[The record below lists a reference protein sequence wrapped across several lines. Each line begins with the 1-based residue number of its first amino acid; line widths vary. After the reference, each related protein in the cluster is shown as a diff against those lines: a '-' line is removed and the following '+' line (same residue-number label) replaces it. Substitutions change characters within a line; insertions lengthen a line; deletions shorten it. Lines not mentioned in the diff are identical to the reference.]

1 MAKERK
7 SLKSLRRKT
16 AAKKAGTYVDEG
28 LVLERTWEGLPLN
41 KFKVEVGNQIENNNA
56 EPEESSE
63 GENEANDTG
72 EDENTTPEST
82 TSEEITGL
90 STRCTRA
97 VIKARQKYFETYLQE
112 YYKSVDQSRKKYQT
126 MLADEAIF
134 KKNWAKRIQQLR
146 EKTAEGGFN

>member
-1 MAKERK
+1 M
-7 SLKSLRRKT
+7 
-16 AAKKAGTYVDEG
+16 
-28 LVLERTWEGLPLN
+28 
-41 KFKVEVGNQIENNNA
+41 EVGNQIENNNA

-134 KKNWAKRIQQLR
+134 KKNWAIRIQQLR

>member
-28 LVLERTWEGLPLN
+28 LVLERTWDGLPLN
-41 KFKVEVGNQIENNNA
+41 KFKVEFGNQIENNNA
-56 EPEESSE
+56 ESEESNE
-63 GENEANDTG
+63 GENIADGSG
-72 EDENTTPEST
+72 EDENVAPEST

-97 VIKARQKYFETYLQE
+97 VIKSRQKYFETYLQE
-112 YYKSVDQSRKKYQT
+112 YHKSVEKFRKKYQT
-126 MLADEAIF
+126 MLSDEAIF